1 MTHRIYL
8 GVIVLAA
15 GLWVGGPAAAEPTY
29 ELKFNT
35 VDVPMQP
42 EYKAMEVFGKNLEA
56 LSAGKIKVRTFHSD
70 QLGDHQNPDGRTP
83 PKSEFLPLLPS

>member
-1 MTHRIYL
+1 MTHRIYI

-15 GLWVGGPAAAEPTY
+15 GLCAGGAAAAEEPTY

-56 LSAGKIKVRTFHSD
+56 MSAGKIKVRTVHSG
-70 QLGDHQNPDGRTP
+70 QLGYHQDPDRRTP
-83 PKSEFLPLLPS
+83 RGSK

>member
-1 MTHRIYL
+1 MRRI
-8 GVIVLAA
+8 GFISGHPAR
-15 GLWVGGPAAAEPTY
+15 GRSVGRRGGSGGEPTY

-56 LSAGKIKVRTFHSD
+56 LSAGEIKVRTFHSG
-70 QLGDHQNPDGRTP
+70 QLGDHQDPDRRTP
-83 PKSEFLPLLPS
+83 RRSK